1 MKRVIREKAYKW
13 QPSKEREKERKR
25 EREKE
30 RKREREKERKRER
43 EKEHQKHRG
52 KKRGSDPGMRADEN
66 GIEPELREIKK
77 EKE

>member
-30 RKREREKERKRER
+30 RKKERK
-43 EKEHQKHRG
+43 KEHQKHRG

>member
-1 MKRVIREKAYKW
+1 VATIERKRDREKERK
-13 QPSKEREKERKR
+13 KEREKERK
-25 EREKE
+25 KE
-30 RKREREKERKRER
+30 RKSIKNIGE
-43 EKEHQKHRG
+43 

>member
-13 QPSKEREKERKR
+13 QPSKEREKERK
-25 EREKE
+25 KE
-30 RKREREKERKRER
+30 RKSIKNIGE
-43 EKEHQKHRG
+43 

>member
-25 EREKE
+25 ERKKE
-30 RKREREKERKRER
+30 RK
-43 EKEHQKHRG
+43 KEHQKHRG